1 LTVVAA
7 LADGAVGEP
16 RYDESLWKGAVD
28 LSGRTLRTDCVHRL
42 LERGVTVARFARAEV
57 RSYRCMLSIL
67 CR

>member
-1 LTVVAA
+1 MAVVA
-7 LADGAVGEP
+7 DDAVGEP

-57 RSYRCMLSIL
+57 RSYRRMHSIV
-67 CR
+67 C